1 MEGCLGLFRLR
12 ASLTP
17 AIRQLAYLLLKMRR
31 RGVEVTLARLP

>member
-17 AIRQLAYLLLKMRR
+17 AIRQLAYLLPKM
-31 RGVEVTLARLP
+31 RGVEDNRACLP